1 MHGWEYKRLRD
12 VDFCG
17 NVYPEETVSLLKAL
31 MDPSYE
37 ILIRLLAAAV
47 EFSGL
52 PAIHVS
58 ELPPVIMM
66 PREELNR
73 TVCVNEPIRCT
84 GLMAAFDTERY
95 RILVDSRL
103 DLNEAS
109 DNSFLVHE
117 IVHVLQLK
125 QAGSRRF
132 TSCRAVISSERE
144 AYDVQNRY
152 LMQNSIPA
160 QHGSGLRFARCPE
173 PEDVSDTVQTTGT
186 AK

>member
-1 MHGWEYKRLRD
+1 
-12 VDFCG
+12 
-17 NVYPEETVSLLKAL
+17 

-37 ILIRLLAAAV
+37 LLIRLLASAI

-58 ELPPVIMM
+58 ELPPVIVM

-73 TVCVNEPIRCT
+73 TVCATEPVRCT

-103 DLNEAS
+103 DLNQAG

-144 AYDVQNRY
+144 AYEVQNRY
-152 LMQNSIPA
+152 LMQNSIPGM
-160 QHGSGLRFARCPE
+160 HGSMLRFARCPDDE
-173 PEDVSDTVQTTGT
+173 SVSDTVQKTGT
-186 AK
+186 AE